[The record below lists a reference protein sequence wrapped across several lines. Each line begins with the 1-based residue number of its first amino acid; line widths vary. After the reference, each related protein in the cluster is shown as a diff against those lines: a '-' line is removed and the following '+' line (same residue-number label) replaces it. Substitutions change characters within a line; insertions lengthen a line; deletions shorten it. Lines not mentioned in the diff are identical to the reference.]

1 MQKRRSPFRSG
12 PPGPWPDFEKKQG
25 PKKRSSFPLLAWF
38 LLIVGA
44 IIMLVP
50 FLWMVLTSVKPA
62 NEIVSYPPVFIP
74 SKIIW
79 TRFDRIF
86 KELNFGLYFL
96 NSIYIS
102 TLTTVIALFTSA
114 LTGYIFAKYEF
125 TGKNL
130 LFTAIL
136 ATMMIPFTVTM
147 IPMYL
152 LFSKMGLVDHHLS
165 IILPSLYNT
174 FGIFMMRQFMQG
186 LPTELM
192 ESGRIDGASEF
203 RIFFRIMLPQT
214 KPALAALGIFI
225 FMWQWDNFLWPLIVL
240 QSDSGFTLPVG
251 LAAFSQ
257 QYWTDYGLVMAV
269 ATVTVIPVLLVFLCL
284 QKHFIKGITMTGIK
298 G

>member
-1 MQKRRSPFRSG
+1 MTINRRDENEGMESHGWSVIDSGACSESGGAGRSG
-12 PPGPWPDFEKKQG
+12 GTD
-25 PKKRSSFPLLAWF
+25 PL
-38 LLIVGA
+38 G
-44 IIMLVP
+44 LV
-50 FLWMVLTSVKPA
+50 
-62 NEIVSYPPVFIP
+62 
-74 SKIIW
+74 
-79 TRFDRIF
+79 
-86 KELNFGLYFL
+86 

-102 TLTTVIALFTSA
+102 ALTTVISLFTSA

-125 TGKNL
+125 TGKNV

-152 LFSKMGLVDHHLS
+152 LFSKVGLIDHHLS

-203 RIFFRIMLPQT
+203 RIFFQIMLPHT
-214 KPALAALGIFI
+214 KPALAVLGIFI
-225 FMWQWDNFLWPLIVL
+225 FMWQWDNFLWPLITL
-240 QSDSGFTLPVG
+240 QSESKFTLPVG
-251 LAAFSQ
+251 LATFSQ

-269 ATVTVIPVLLVFLCL
+269 ATITVIPVLLVFLCL

>member
-1 MQKRRSPFRSG
+1 MQK
-12 PPGPWPDFEKKQG
+12 KK
-25 PKKRSSFPLLAWF
+25 SSFPLLAWF
-38 LLIVGA
+38 FLIVGA

-62 NEIVSYPPVFIP
+62 NEILSYPPVLIP

-102 TLTTVIALFTSA
+102 ALTTVIALFTSA

-125 TGKNL
+125 TGKSV

-165 IILPSLYNT
+165 IVLPSLYNT

-203 RIFFRIMLPQT
+203 RIFFQVMLPQT

-240 QSDSGFTLPVG
+240 QSDSRFTLPVG